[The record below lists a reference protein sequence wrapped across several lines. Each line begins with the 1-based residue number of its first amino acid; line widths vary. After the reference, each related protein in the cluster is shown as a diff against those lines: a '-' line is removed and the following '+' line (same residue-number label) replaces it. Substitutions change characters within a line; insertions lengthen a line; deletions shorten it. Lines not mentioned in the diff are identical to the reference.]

1 MDRVWGPCP
10 LLGEEFAP
18 KTWVPRI
25 YDLIDFGDTVLLRGT
40 SYAVQTSGASQKWHA
55 LNVNSALGRGVCV
68 SESLDSPLAL
78 CLPARYVSCRELAV
92 GSIFR
97 GRVVSRAHRIISVL
111 TVLCAALAN
120 AGVLH
125 AVHMRQHSTCGNG
138 SDTSRPGGKHHSG
151 NHHDPDTCPFCIQ
164 CASGKTVPAHFAE
177 HVTWIAGPTEERV
190 SFGTFLLPSVSLSS
204 LPARAPPL
212 FC

>member
-1 MDRVWGPCP
+1 M
-10 LLGEEFAP
+10 FA
-18 KTWVPRI
+18 
-25 YDLIDFGDTVLLRGT
+25 
-40 SYAVQTSGASQKWHA
+40 SGFARFSLA
-55 LNVNSALGRGVCV
+55 GRL
-68 SESLDSPLAL
+68 SIH
-78 CLPARYVSCRELAV
+78 YVSIAE
-92 GSIFR
+92 SITGHVFR
-97 GRVVSRAHRIISVL
+97 GSVVKPAHRIL
-111 TVLCAALAN
+111 TVATMLCVALAN